1 LTEDQ
6 ARIQQLTRRIA
17 REVVAPKAA
26 QWDKTG
32 EYPWEVMKSLTDHNL
47 MGLYLP
53 KEYGGYG
60 GGIMEL
66 VLVVEELSRA
76 CSGVAVTYAANALA
90 TFPILL
96 FGTEEQKKRYL
107 TPVARGEMM
116 AAFGLTEPNAGS
128 DAGGIETIAKPDG
141 DGFVLNGAKQWIT
154 NGGEAGV
161 YTIFAVSEKGKGA
174 RGITAYI
181 IEKDS
186 PGFTFGKKE
195 NKLGIRCSA
204 TRELHFADVRIPMEN
219 RLGREGM
226 GFMVAMKTLDRARP
240 GVAAQALGIA
250 QGALDIVMDYVAQ
263 KQAAGQTITSSQHI
277 QRRLANMATLVESTR
292 SLVYCT
298 SKMIDA
304 GEKNFSK
311 ESAMS
316 KFYAADTAMQVTT
329 EAMDILGTDGLT
341 DRSSLEKMFRDAKI
355 TQIYEGTN
363 EIQRGVIALEMI
375 KEMKRK

>member
-1 LTEDQ
+1 
-6 ARIQQLTRRIA
+6 
-17 REVVAPKAA
+17 V
-26 QWDKTG
+26 
-32 EYPWEVMKSLTDHNL
+32 
-47 MGLYLP
+47 
-53 KEYGGYG
+53 
-60 GGIMEL
+60 
-66 VLVVEELSRA
+66 
-76 CSGVAVTYAANALA
+76 
-90 TFPILL
+90 
-96 FGTEEQKKRYL
+96 
-107 TPVARGEMM
+107 
-116 AAFGLTEPNAGS
+116 
-128 DAGGIETIAKPDG
+128 
-141 DGFVLNGAKQWIT
+141 
-154 NGGEAGV
+154 
-161 YTIFAVSEKGKGA
+161 
-174 RGITAYI
+174 
-181 IEKDS
+181 
-186 PGFTFGKKE
+186 
-195 NKLGIRCSA
+195 
-204 TRELHFADVRIPMEN
+204 LHFADVRIPMEN